1 MNALKLA
8 KDDPAEKKH
17 LDSKCKEYLSRAEQ
31 LKHPGDGGKPVKPV
45 KPQSTTPK
53 IHTVPASRPKEPTS
67 TRALSNREQII
78 LLENSKLNGF
88 VFPPWSAIPE
98 PDEFQ
103 LEEGDEL
110 FV

>member
-17 LDSKCKEYLSRAEQ
+17 LDAKCKEYLSRAEQ
-31 LKHPGDGGKPVKPV
+31 LKHSRDGGDKPSVKS
-45 KPQSTTPK
+45 QTTTPK
-53 IHTVPASRPKEPTS
+53 IHTIRVSRPREPTS